1 MKYPRKIK
9 KTKTYKSKRFRYVGN
24 KISTI
29 QNIKKIKAI
38 VKTEMKKDL
47 EDKEAYSASNATFFN
62 SGIDSSADMIRVFPN
77 ITKGTNENNRI
88 GNEIMGKSLHIKGFL
103 RFLPQPASGS
113 VNVGKW
119 SNVGIRLMILSLKPA
134 PNYDSAVL
142 NAGLLNNLL
151 KKGGTTVAFTGA
163 ISDLFADVN
172 SDVFTTHFNKVYFV
186 SQSYLLQPTG
196 AGNQSALA
204 VDVSKLV
211 KFFNIK
217 LSVNKKLKYD
227 DGTSSS
233 QLPTN
238 YGPFMVAGYTYMDG
252 SSPDVLSTNLQI
264 SWDVIFKY
272 EDA

>member
-9 KTKTYKSKRFRYVGN
+9 KTKTYKK
-24 KISTI
+24 KKLT
-29 QNIKKIKAI
+29 IKKIDIKKVKAI
-38 VKTEMKKDL
+38 VKTEMKKDI
-47 EDKEAYSASNATFFN
+47 EDKEAYTASNATFFN

-77 ITKGTNENNRI
+77 ITKGVNEGNNRI

-103 RFLPQPASGS
+103 RFVPQPTSGS
-113 VNVGKW
+113 VNIAKW
-119 SNVGIRLMILSLKPA
+119 SNVGVRLMILSLKPA

-142 NAGLLNNLL
+142 NSGLLNNLL

-163 ISDLFADVN
+163 ISDLFADIN

-186 SQSYLLQPTG
+186 SQSYLLQPAG

-217 LSVNKKLKYD
+217 LNVNKKLKYD

-233 QLPTN
+233 NLPTN

>member
-1 MKYPRKIK
+1 MAPYKKKNTKKGKINYKPRKM
-9 KTKTYKSKRFRYVGN
+9 
-24 KISTI
+24 KIDI
-29 QNIKKIKAI
+29 QKVKAI
-38 VKTEMKKDL
+38 VQTEMKKDI

-77 ITKGTNENNRI
+77 ISKGTSENNRI
-88 GNEIMGKSLHIKGFL
+88 GNEIMGKSLHIKGFVRL
-103 RFLPQPASGS
+103 LPQPTSGS

-119 SNVGIRLMILSLKPA
+119 SNVGVRLMILSLKPA
-134 PNYDSAVL
+134 QNYDSAIL

-163 ISDLFADVN
+163 ISDLFADIN
-172 SDVFTTHFNKVYFV
+172 SDVFTKHYNKVYFMN
-186 SQSYLLQPTG
+186 QSYILQPSG
-196 AGNQSALA
+196 AGNQSAVA
-204 VDVSKLV
+204 VDVSKCV

-217 LSVNKKLKYD
+217 LDVKKKLKYD

-238 YGPFMVAGYTYMDG
+238 YGPFLVCGYSYMDG
-252 SSPDVLSTNLQI
+252 SSPDVLNTQVQV